1 MQLQSKPRAPGVRP
15 RGRLAIPLVTLSL
28 LAALALAGFVA
39 LSSAQGASSALAP
52 QLTGTPT
59 ATPAYATSGPVSTGL
74 SLRTYGYLYQGAG
87 DYTVITRTLLSPS
100 SPLPARKDA
109 GELEEKQEVIDQALP
124 AVAPGYVE
132 DKPYTDVEGPFYPQ
146 HPQAPRHDSITW
158 NPAIMSE
165 VYTLDENQRAGLYR
179 RLFATGSGINIAEKV
194 WRRHWYEPD
203 HLDKDQDASGD
214 LSPADIHYPAIM
226 QEYTYGL
233 IGNEPLRTDG
243 RPGPLPIYARPGGG
257 TFIFPIGQ
265 RASELLDANGAFPNN
280 PASLPGSQRAFGL
293 TSFDADFDGSPD
305 ITFIESEQSLFN
317 TLNGSVALDFN
328 GNAALDPLDRDGTAL
343 SGDELLVLRLDPKT
357 LDNDP
362 NTPNRN
368 AIQFLDHVAVLRN
381 NTTNP
386 NGAQFDIYWT
396 GSFAPRFLGTVTL
409 GQGDAL
415 LANVNGA
422 PQVIRGVGTGAG
434 NAGGNLC
441 AYPNGP
447 WFLYLESSDAPDNSA
462 TVIVGRA
469 LGATHTAMEAAAFDA
484 NDASTEPWWL
494 KRFYVDGREY
504 NTVAISTRGAGVP
517 IRSNTLNGCGYVPG
531 AQFPTPTDPT
541 EFTSITIREPVCKGP
556 DIFIFQHSVTLQC
569 YLPGERL
576 PSLPP
581 FNQEHYILADVQQI
595 TQFSTVESQV
605 PYLGPLVGPVSPI
618 LQDAEVRSATGA
630 TTPSAPYTGSY
641 PGVTVGPYSDPAGN
655 SFFYVQEDREPQF
668 LGELSERYA
677 QAVVPGTTTGD
688 TEFWYTQHFWTLPDE
703 FTAYILPNI
712 PETTPPLPAG
722 QRAVNPDLYLLTS
735 SFLAP
740 EGEYRRWTYDNPA
753 PADRVGD
760 RAKFWFD
767 PDGQPAGENKIY
779 KDANGIRIYGRD
791 DEGPGDPT
799 RAFITTTITAGTVVT
814 YPVEVLPY
822 TDYLSIFDPRG
833 FQAPPKDS
841 LTLNPAYLA
850 EFRSGTEP
858 LSSFYGLIAAD
869 NLDAREKV
877 FPRLWYE
884 PNYLD
889 KILRTRAVANLGA
902 ETESNNT
909 CSTANAFDAGTNPRA
924 SFSGAIPVA
933 GDFDFYRF
941 RITEPR
947 DVIIHTTGSPATTDT
962 VLEVYSAC
970 DNGVASGLVASNDD
984 AAGLGF
990 LSRVQVHL
998 LPGTYYVNVRAFNGL
1013 TLPAYGVTFDV
1024 GADEQETYRFPAVM
1038 QEYTY
1043 MFLDVQDQPATTAPG
1058 GRFFFP
1064 TSTDAANLPLPPAN
1078 AGLGWA
1084 PATASHGA
1092 GLTSFDVNFDGVPE
1106 PVYIEHEQSLAA
1118 ATGIQADFNANGR
1131 LDQFDPVPPLGAPT
1145 PLSGDEMVIFRT
1157 DGLDLVRG
1165 TSAQFLDY
1173 MVRLTNV
1180 DYISGRA
1187 DLQIWYTG
1195 GGLHPTNDPNSN
1207 QCADYSKHPDFIRTI
1222 TLSRGEMAIVDR
1234 NSVRRMPVGS
1244 SNVGANRD
1252 GAWFVYVQGVSA
1264 PIPGQPQSERVSVVL
1279 GRALGAAAAAIDNGA
1294 ATHSFAPGL
1303 PWYLKRFFVDGHEY
1317 NVTAVLT
1324 PPGPAGAGRFKAIT
1338 IQTPAPKPCDFVNYE
1353 DSIVLQGYFQGA
1365 QFGVDTNLKSVM
1377 PPLNMEHTILEDIR
1391 PRTPEQF
1398 ARTADFQAQ
1407 CTGAVVGNRPPLRIR
1422 INAETREPR
1431 FFGELKE
1438 QEALSVGGGRT
1449 VPPGSLTW
1457 ATEQFNTLP
1466 DLYTDLGLP
1475 AGEYYLLTSS
1485 WQTKIGRLAYR
1496 SCNATIS
1503 TMEAL
1508 AGVNPS
1514 AVPPSPLPV
1523 DPVPFP
1529 NGTWPLGGPYYQ
1541 ASPSYLRAPWVD
1553 SRNLD
1558 TNPYNNFGGPISL
1571 YDDIESTL
1579 RVQFWYTP
1587 TDGGPG
1593 PVQAG
1598 TDVGDIYVNRWTAS
1612 GLPPAPT
1619 QTTTPTPTTTATPPA
1634 VGPTPTPTVTV
1645 TAGAVGT
1652 CDSPFVAGATNPNAG
1667 ATLRILPAA
1676 AQARVGEPMV
1686 MCVYGENVRNVF
1698 GLDIQLQFNGTI
1710 LSIQDADGN
1719 QGGVNVTP
1727 GNLPASNSGGTITYG
1742 ENNVTANLINYAASL
1757 VAPSQPM
1764 SGSGVLFKFT
1774 VVGLQQGIS
1783 TVQFN
1788 APIQLLD
1795 NNVNPVPVDTT
1806 VGATVSIQS
1815 AAGVGAVQGRLIV
1828 QGRAEH
1834 DDVTVTM
1841 GNNTTVTDNA
1851 GTYSITSQQG
1861 TYDVKASLE
1870 KYLTAK
1876 LPNVIVPPGGL
1887 RELPVGTLRGG
1898 DADGNRKIDLYDLV
1912 LVASNFNSRP
1922 PSDAKAD
1929 INNDGAVDIVDLV
1942 LVAAN
1947 FGYDEETAGF
1957 VFKSAGTKSDELQK
1971 AAPAVARVSADA
1983 PRVVKAGE
1991 EYKVPV
1997 LIRGAKGLFGAD
2009 VSLSFDPTKVE
2020 VVDSD
2025 AAQPGSQGTAG
2036 SLLPNAYVASNKADA
2051 AQPGAFQFAAT
2062 RMNPDK
2068 AVDGDGALVI
2078 VTFRALRDGNPQIK
2092 VTEAR
2097 LMGDEANSLPA
2108 MISSAK

>member
-1 MQLQSKPRAPGVRP
+1 MQLQSKPGAPGRRP
-15 RGRLAIPLVTLSL
+15 RVRLVIPLVTLSL
-28 LAALALAGFVA
+28 MAALALAGFVA
-39 LSSAQGASSALAP
+39 LSSAQGASSVAAP
-52 QLTGTPT
+52 QLTGTPSP
-59 ATPAYATSGPVSTGL
+59 TPAYATSGPVSSGL

-87 DYTVITRTLLSPS
+87 DYTVITRSLTSPT
-100 SPLPARKDA
+100 SPLPGFQGKR
-109 GELEEKQEVIDQALP
+109 ELEERQEVIDQALP

-132 DKPYTDVEGPFYPQ
+132 DKPYTDVEAPFNPQ

-165 VYTLDENQRAGLYR
+165 VYTPDENERAGLYR

-214 LSPADIHYPAIM
+214 LSPSDIHYPAIM

-233 IGNEPLRTDG
+233 IGNEPLRPDG
-243 RPGPLPIYARPGGG
+243 RPGPLPIFARPGGG

-265 RASELLDANGAFPNN
+265 RASELLDANGNFPSN

-293 TSFDADFDGSPD
+293 TSLDADFDGAPD

-317 TLNGSVALDFN
+317 TLNGDVALDFN
-328 GNAALDPLDRDGTAL
+328 GNGALDPLDTDGVPL

-381 NTTNP
+381 NTTSP

-422 PQVIRGVGTGAG
+422 PQVIRGVGSGAA

-447 WFLYLESSDAPDNSA
+447 WFLYLEASDAPDNSA

-469 LGATHTAMEAAAFDA
+469 LGATHTAMESAAFTA
-484 NDASTEPWWL
+484 NTTSTQPWWL
-494 KRFYVDGREY
+494 KRIYVDGREY

-517 IRSNTLNGCGYVPG
+517 IPSNTRNGCGYVP
-531 AQFPTPTDPT
+531 APPQFPVPADPS

-581 FNQEHYILADVQQI
+581 FNYEHYILADVQPI
-595 TQFSTVESQV
+595 TQFSTIESQV

-618 LQDAEVRSATGA
+618 LQDAEVRAATGA

-677 QAVVPGTTTGD
+677 QALVPGEVARD
-688 TEFWYTQHFWTLPDE
+688 TEFWYTQHYWTLPDE

-740 EGEYRRWTYDNPA
+740 EGEYRRWTYDNPV
-753 PADRVGD
+753 PADRIGD

-799 RAFITTTITAGTVVT
+799 RSYITTTVGAGTVVT

-833 FQAPPKDS
+833 YQAPPKDS

-850 EFRSGTEP
+850 EFRSGNEP

-889 KILRTRAVANLGA
+889 KILRTRAVANLGT
-902 ETESNNT
+902 ETESNNS
-909 CSTANAFDAGTNPRA
+909 CQVANAFDAGTNPLA
-924 SFSGAIPVA
+924 SFNGSIPA
-933 GDFDFYRF
+933 GDLDFYRF
-941 RITEPR
+941 RLTESR
-947 DVIIHTTGSPATTDT
+947 DVVIWTTGNPATDDT
-962 VLEVYSAC
+962 YLELYAAC
-970 DNGVASGLVASNDD
+970 DNGVASGRIAFDD
-984 AAGLGF
+984 DGGPGF
-990 LSRVQVHL
+990 LSRIEVHL
-998 LPGTYYVNVRAFNGL
+998 LPGTYYVLVRGFSAS
-1013 TLPAYGVTFDV
+1013 TVVPSYGVTFDV
-1024 GADEQETYRFPAVM
+1024 GAGPQETYRFPAVM

-1043 MFLDVQDQPATTAPG
+1043 MFLDVRDQPATTGPG

-1064 TSTDAANLPLPPAN
+1064 TATDAASLPLPPAN
-1078 AGLGWA
+1078 ASLGWS
-1084 PATASHGA
+1084 PASPSHGA
-1092 GLTSFDVNFDGVPE
+1092 GLTTFDVNFDGIPE
-1106 PVYIEHEQSLAA
+1106 TVYIEHEQSLAA
-1118 ATGIQADFNANGR
+1118 MTGIQADFNANGR

-1157 DGLDLVRG
+1157 EGLDLVRG

-1173 MVRLTNV
+1173 MVRLVNV

-1195 GGLHPTNDPNSN
+1195 GGLHPANDANSN

-1252 GAWFVYVQGVSA
+1252 GAWFAYVQGVSA

-1294 ATHSFAPGL
+1294 AVHSFAPGL

-1324 PPGPAGAGRFKAIT
+1324 PPGPGGAGRFKAIT

-1365 QFGVDTNLKSVM
+1365 QYGVDTNLKSVM

-1391 PRTPEQF
+1391 PRTTEQF
-1398 ARTADFQAQ
+1398 ARYNDFQSQ
-1407 CTGAVVGNRPPLRIR
+1407 CTGAVVGNRPPLRIQ
-1422 INAETREPR
+1422 INSETREPR

-1438 QEALSVGGGRT
+1438 QEARAPLERRNFRPGDLS
-1449 VPPGSLTW
+1449 W

-1466 DLYTDLGLP
+1466 DQYTDLGLP

-1485 WQTKIGRLAYR
+1485 WQTKIGRLSYR
-1496 SCNATIS
+1496 SCNATIGS
-1503 TMEAL
+1503 MESL
-1508 AGVNPS
+1508 AAINPP
-1514 AVPPSPLPV
+1514 AVPPSPFPV

-1529 NGTWPLGGPYYQ
+1529 NGTWPYGGPYYQ
-1541 ASPSYLRAPWVD
+1541 ASPSYLRPPWVD
-1553 SRNLD
+1553 SRNF
-1558 TNPYNNFGGPISL
+1558 NGPPSL
-1571 YDDIESTL
+1571 MDDIESTL

-1593 PVQAG
+1593 PVAAG

-1612 GLPPAPT
+1612 SLPPAPT
-1619 QTTTPTPTTTATPPA
+1619 ITATPTPTNTAQP
-1634 VGPTPTPTVTV
+1634 GPTRTPTPTA
-1645 TAGAVGT
+1645 TAGATGT
-1652 CDSPFVAGATNPNAG
+1652 CDSPFVPGVNPNIG
-1667 ATLRILPAA
+1667 ATLRILPAGP
-1676 AQARVGEPMV
+1676 QVEVGQPVV
-1686 MCVYGENVRNVF
+1686 MCVYGENVRNIY
-1698 GLDIQLQFNGTI
+1698 GLDIQLQFNGAI
-1710 LSIQDADGN
+1710 LSIQDADPN
-1719 QGGVNVTP
+1719 QAGVNVTP
-1727 GNLPASNSGGTITYG
+1727 GNLPAANSGGSITYG
-1742 ENNVTANLINYAASL
+1742 ENNVSGNLINYAASL

-1774 VVGLQQGIS
+1774 VVGLQQGSS
-1783 TVQFN
+1783 TIQFN

-1795 NNVNPVPVDTT
+1795 NNVNPVQVDTV
-1806 VGATVSIQS
+1806 VGATVNVTTL
-1815 AAGVGAVQGRLIV
+1815 AGVGAVQGRLIV
-1828 QGRAEH
+1828 QGRTNHAEV
-1834 DDVTVTM
+1834 DVKM
-1841 GNNTTVTDNA
+1841 GSAETVTDES
-1851 GTYSITSQQG
+1851 GMYSITSQQG
-1861 TYDVKASLE
+1861 TYDLKATLA
-1870 KYLTAK
+1870 KYLPSK

-1887 RELPVGTLRGG
+1887 REVPVAALRGG
-1898 DADGNRKIDLYDLV
+1898 DANGDGSIDLYDMV
-1912 LVASNFNSRP
+1912 LVAVNFNTRP
-1922 PSDAKAD
+1922 AGNPQAD

-1942 LVAAN
+1942 LVGAN
-1947 FGYDEETAGF
+1947 FGYSGEQVGF
-1957 VFKSAGTKSDELQK
+1957 MLKSAVTKSDELQK
-1971 AAPAVARVSADA
+1971 AAPAVARVSVDA

-1991 EYKVPV
+1991 EFKVPV
-1997 LIRGAKGLFGAD
+1997 VIRGAKGLFAAD
-2009 VSLSFDPTKVE
+2009 VSLSFDSTKVE

-2025 AAQPGSQGTAG
+2025 AAQAGAQGTAG
-2036 SLLPNAYVASNKADA
+2036 ELLPNAYVATNKADA
-2051 AQPGAFQFAAT
+2051 GQPGAYQYAAT

-2068 AVDGDGALVI
+2068 AVDGDGALVT
-2078 VTFRALRDGNPQIK
+2078 VTFRAVKDGNPQIK
-2092 VTEAR
+2092 LTEAR
-2097 LMGDEANSLPA
+2097 LMGDEANSLPST
-2108 MISSAK
+2108 ISSAK